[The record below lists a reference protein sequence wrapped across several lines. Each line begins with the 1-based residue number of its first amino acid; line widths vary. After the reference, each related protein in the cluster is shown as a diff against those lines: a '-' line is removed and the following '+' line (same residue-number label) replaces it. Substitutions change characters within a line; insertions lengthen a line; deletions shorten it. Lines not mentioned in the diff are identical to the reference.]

1 MKLFQGKLF
10 LNDNMEKNHKNMGI
24 FIHKIIYS
32 SLTNW

>member
-10 LNDNMEKNHKNMGI
+10 LNDNLGKKLTYGNLL
-24 FIHKIIYS
+24 IHKIIYS